1 MRFIDTAN
9 NVATGIIT
17 VVKATVVVIMTSLV
31 ATVDFLK
38 NLPRNFPT
46 LLRNTW
52 AFLKAGLNLGKTFL
66 LLMYD
71 TAVYLMRHLPEVFRA
86 LYDAA
91 AYVLTHIP
99 EVLHFMKDLTVEIVK
114 AIWSFSKFLFKNAFE
129 ITKEIIENIPNILA
143 HAVGVM
149 LGIVYAGFIITGKI
163 LSALLE
169 IILPKSALESSL
181 SSKQMLEE
189 LKNTEHQISFDCELT
204 FTRSFR
210 PLYSSHALRQNE
222 HSVTQMDDMTRLA
235 TDTYRISDNR
245 LR

>member
-1 MRFIDTAN
+1 MSFVDTAN

-17 VVKATVVVIMTSLV
+17 IVKATVVVIVTSLV

-38 NLPRNFPT
+38 NLPKNFPNM
-46 LLRNTW
+46 LRNTW
-52 AFLKAGLNLGKTFL
+52 NFLKAGLNLGKAFL

-71 TAVYLMRHLPEVFRA
+71 ATAYLLRHLPDVLRA

-99 EVLHFMKDLTVEIVK
+99 EVLRFMKDLTVEVVK
-114 AIWSFSKFLFKNAFE
+114 GIWSLSKFLFKNIFE
-129 ITKEIIENIPNILA
+129 ITKAIIENIPNILA

-149 LGIVYAGFIITGKI
+149 LGIVYAGFIIAGKI

-169 IILPKSALESSL
+169 IIVPKSALESSL
-181 SSKQMLEE
+181 PSKMVED
-189 LKNTEHQISFDCELT
+189 LKSAEHQTSFDCELA

-210 PLYSSHALRQNE
+210 PLYSAHSLRQNE
-222 HSVTQMDDMTRLA
+222 HSVTQVDDMTRLA

-245 LR
+245 LT